1 MIKKIDV
8 GYIGFSLTMLSEL
21 LCSPFFN
28 LKECILEETRCTDQI
43 RTICKTN
50 HVKLF
55 EARNKKHLSEIL
67 IQESEE
73 NVFIM
78 YENGII
84 IENAALCGKH
94 IYNFHSGSFLNNRG
108 AHPIVWSILNNDTFT
123 EMTLHEIDA
132 DIDQGTKVDTRAVA
146 IDENDDIDSLKMK
159 LEALIPDL
167 LLSLFNH
174 ILRREYFE
182 KQFNR
187 YNRRIELIDYTIDL
201 GKDSM
206 EDIFRKV
213 RSQSAYKGA
222 VLFADE
228 EKIYIHKVKKIG
240 QTGQFYR
247 KENGQKCIEIRQI
260 LEILD

>member
-94 IYNFHSGSFLNNRG
+94 IYKLYSSEFHKRDGDPVRNW
-108 AHPIVWSILNNDTFT
+108 HYPD
-123 EMTLHEIDA
+123 H
-132 DIDQGTKVDTRAVA
+132 AVC
-146 IDENDDIDSLKMK
+146 NPDSAPPPHDKYQ
-159 LEALIPDL
+159 ARHD
-167 LLSLFNH
+167 
-174 ILRREYFE
+174 R
-182 KQFNR
+182 
-187 YNRRIELIDYTIDL
+187 T
-201 GKDSM
+201 
-206 EDIFRKV
+206 
-213 RSQSAYKGA
+213 
-222 VLFADE
+222 
-228 EKIYIHKVKKIG
+228 
-240 QTGQFYR
+240 
-247 KENGQKCIEIRQI
+247 
-260 LEILD
+260 